1 MSLRNLLKQA
11 VVSTEEKCC
20 TVARPRECNN
30 ATNSP
35 KHATLGAT
43 NHATN
48 DRNASND
55 AGFAA
60 TPYATTM
67 QQTPKTNAT
76 TAQQQ
81 AVIQLQIEAIRAW
94 LFRIGEPET
103 DHFLVIDK
111 CKSDPEALEYF
122 LNHARGEYVGTEV
135 TIM

>member
-11 VVSTEEKCC
+11 VVTTEEKCC

-35 KHATLGAT
+35 KCATLGAT

-48 DRNASND
+48 DGNASND

-60 TPYATTM
+60 TPYATTK

-81 AVIQLQIEAIRAW
+81 AAIRAW
-94 LFRIGEPET
+94 LFSINEPVE
-103 DHFLVIDK
+103 DHDIVLNK
-111 CKSDPEALEYF
+111 CRSDPDALQYF
-122 LNHARGEYVGTEV
+122 LKRASGENFE
-135 TIM
+135 

>member
-35 KHATLGAT
+35 KHATLGTT

-48 DRNASND
+48 DGNASND

-94 LFRIGEPET
+94 LFRIGEPEE
-103 DHFLVIDK
+103 DHDIVLNK
-111 CKSDPEALEYF
+111 CRNDPDAMEYF
-122 LNHARGEYVGTEV
+122 LKHARGEYE
-135 TIM
+135 TIY